1 MIVTLEDNQ
10 PITVTDAELASANG
24 GVLPLVIAGGV
35 VAAGAA
41 WAYYGGGINAGISI
55 GNNNRQAVGNQAPVA
70 LGDNSGVSRSG
81 Q

>member
-1 MIVTLEDNQ
+1 MQTITDEELEN
-10 PITVTDAELASANG
+10 VSG
-24 GVLPLVIAGGV
+24 GLLPLLVAGGV

-41 WAYYGGGINAGISI
+41 WAYYGGGINAGVSI

-70 LGDNSGVSRSG
+70 LGDNSGVRTAG